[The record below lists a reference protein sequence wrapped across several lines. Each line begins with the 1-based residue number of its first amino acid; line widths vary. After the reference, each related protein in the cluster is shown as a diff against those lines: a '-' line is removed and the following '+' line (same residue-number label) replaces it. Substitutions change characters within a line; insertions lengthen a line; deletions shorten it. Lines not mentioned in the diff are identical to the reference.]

1 MVKASAIG
9 KEWYEQARALAD
21 WMVGKSIDEITSME
35 LADGNTTVAELVSS
49 VTVGVE
55 DYLYVVDEAASVAK

>member
-1 MVKASAIG
+1 MIKASSIG

-21 WMVGKSIDEITSME
+21 WMAGKSIDEIKGME
-35 LADGNTTVAELVSS
+35 LAEGKTAVEDLVSS

-55 DYLYVVDEAASVAK
+55 DYLLVVEEAASTAK